1 MYFNIYKSKKT
12 EILLKIPSEDYV
24 IGLQGSS
31 LRDFRKE
38 GGILWINPLPC
49 VTITVER
56 EVDD

>member
-1 MYFNIYKSKKT
+1 MYFSIYKGKKT
-12 EILLKIPSEDYV
+12 EITLRIPSDDYV
-24 IGLQGSS
+24 MGLQGSS

-38 GGILWINPLPC
+38 GGILWINPLPR